1 MKKISL
7 YVYMLQ
13 MKVIQTQHQY
23 ILMLIY
29 LIMAIGILN
38 GIVAII
44 FYRAYI
50 KKKIMK
56 ANSAKQFLSLLAILH
71 IIVGL
76 TLPFLV
82 NTRLFNYY
90 NEQMLGAFNTSSI
103 ESLEL
108 GKFMLGILGP
118 SIASWGVLFFIPC
131 PACIQYRFH
140 QRMDNHDRRHRWMVY
155 I

>member
-1 MKKISL
+1 
-7 YVYMLQ
+7 
-13 MKVIQTQHQY
+13 
-23 ILMLIY
+23 
-29 LIMAIGILN
+29 
-38 GIVAII
+38 
-44 FYRAYI
+44 
-50 KKKIMK
+50 MK

-118 SIASWGVLFFIPC
+118 SIASWGVLFLFLVQHAYSTGSTSAWITMIVAIVGWSIYDMALSVYAGVYLNLLIDCFVMTLLLIPLLLTKSHFYK
-131 PACIQYRFH
+131 PSYE
-140 QRMDNHDRRHRWMVY
+140 
-155 I
+155 